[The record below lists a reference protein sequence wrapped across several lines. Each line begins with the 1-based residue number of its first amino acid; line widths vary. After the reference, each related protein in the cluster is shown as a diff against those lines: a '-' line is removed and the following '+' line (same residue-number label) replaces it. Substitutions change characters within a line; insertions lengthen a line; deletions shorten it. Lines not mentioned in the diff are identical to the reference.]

1 MPLTYQTKRMEIIK
15 IDLYHSPVG
24 EMLLGSFA
32 GKLCICDWLCGKR
45 REANGRRVQKA
56 LEATYKDGRSD
67 TIRLASTQL
76 DEYFA
81 RERRTFDLP
90 LLLIGSPFQNAVWQ
104 ELLNIPY
111 GSTLSYGELS
121 RRVGNPKAV
130 RAVAAANGVN
140 PLSIFVPC
148 HRVIGSGGQ
157 LVGYAGGLD
166 TKRELLRL
174 ECGRSGLLS

>member
-111 GSTLSYGELS
+111 GSLCPMANCREGWGIPRPYVPW
-121 RRVGNPKAV
+121 RRPMA
-130 RAVAAANGVN
+130 
-140 PLSIFVPC
+140 SIPYPFLYLAT
-148 HRVIGSGGQ
+148 G
-157 LVGYAGGLD
+157 
-166 TKRELLRL
+166 
-174 ECGRSGLLS
+174 